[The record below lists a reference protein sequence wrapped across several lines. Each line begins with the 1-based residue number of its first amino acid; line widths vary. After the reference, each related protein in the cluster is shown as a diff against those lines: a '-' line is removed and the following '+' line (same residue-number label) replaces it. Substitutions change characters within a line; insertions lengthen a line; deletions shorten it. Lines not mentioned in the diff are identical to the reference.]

1 MTGSPLLYFA
11 VMVANHSSPTLEQRE
26 KIVSSR
32 ANLGVVIAAPV
43 SAQNLLRQ

>member
-32 ANLGVVIAAPV
+32 TVFIAAPV
-43 SAQNLLRQ
+43 AAQNL